1 MGKFIHDIASLTL
14 NGRYDDENAATFQRN
29 FEMHSSVLHFV
40 KYLHAGGRGR
50 RRGRRRG
57 WREADTYSIKAEA
70 GKVGY
75 IQTSFKRSSIWV
87 ASNLNFLAKS

>member
-40 KYLHAGGRGR
+40 KYLHAGGLAG
-50 RRGRRRG
+50 G
-57 WREADTYSIKAEA
+57 WRRNIFDQSGARAA
-70 GKVGY
+70 KVGY
-75 IQTSFKRSSIWV
+75 ILHSRGQFGLRCRQPQT
-87 ASNLNFLAKS
+87 